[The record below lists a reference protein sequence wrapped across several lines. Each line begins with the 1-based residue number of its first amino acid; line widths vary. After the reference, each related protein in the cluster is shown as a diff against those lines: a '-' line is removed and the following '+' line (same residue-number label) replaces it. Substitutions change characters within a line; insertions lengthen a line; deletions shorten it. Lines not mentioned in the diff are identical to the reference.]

1 MDNIKAEVRGSRLI
15 LEVDLEHTLPGT
27 TKGGNYM
34 VATSDSWARLPELPG
49 WSFNMALVR
58 KPEAVIPSQGKPDA
72 AVPREAKP
80 VLVKERA

>member
-1 MDNIKAEVRGSRLI
+1 MDNIQVEVRGSKLI

-58 KPEAVIPSQGKPDA
+58 KPEAVIPSQGKLDA
-72 AVPREAKP
+72 GVPGLERPK
-80 VLVKERA
+80 LVGRG